1 MQGNAVCKVVLLGET
16 GVGKTC
22 LSHCFVQSHS
32 SLESEATIGASFAIK
47 DVVVQGQSLKL
58 HIWDTAGQERYRS
71 LAKMYYHNAQ
81 AAVLVYD
88 ITKARTFE
96 ALQGW
101 YEELKNSA
109 SSDIGKFHVSHCRSR
124 PQKRPDRDGG
134 HGSGHSSPLG
144 FRPRSSL
151 LPHLRH

>member
-1 MQGNAVCKVVLLGET
+1 MLHTSLAVCRLGDLLNMNPPAACKVVLLGET

-22 LSHCFVQSHS
+22 LSHCFIQGQSA
-32 SLESEATIGASFAIK
+32 LDSEATIGASFAIK
-47 DVVVQGQSLKL
+47 DIQVRGETLKL

-88 ITKARTFE
+88 ITKGKTFE

-101 YEELKNSA
+101 YDELKNSA
-109 SSDIGKFHVSHCRSR
+109 PSDIGKFHVSHCS
-124 PQKRPDRDGG
+124 GG
-134 HGSGHSSPLG
+134 AQM
-144 FRPRSSL
+144 
-151 LPHLRH
+151 